1 MSARYKQIGNAVPPR
16 LAYHIA
22 LSIEKCFSSLYSHKG
37 KSDLALVGYVKSESD
52 FAIIRREKV
61 YYIRG
66 GNRAGALQYG
76 QLSKPVKWLLLHHD
90 NKVELFELHS
100 ISVQCCDKD
109 FLLELGFRPSGREYW
124 LFRIKEMVANDVM
137 MSSILEKV
145 NTLQRR
151 PQIVEIEK

>member
-1 MSARYKQIGNAVPPR
+1 M
-16 LAYHIA
+16 
-22 LSIEKCFSSLYSHKG
+22 
-37 KSDLALVGYVKSESD
+37 
-52 FAIIRREKV
+52 
-61 YYIRG
+61 
-66 GNRAGALQYG
+66 
-76 QLSKPVKWLLLHHD
+76 
-90 NKVELFELHS
+90 ELFELHS